1 MKVRIAALA
10 AIAFCMP
17 AVHAQTAAK
26 PFDMYFIDTEGG
38 LSSLYVSPTGESML
52 LDTGNPGERD
62 VDRILAVVEAAGV
75 KQIDYM
81 VLTHYHVDHVG
92 GFEALSK
99 KIPMKHFID
108 HGENK
113 DTREQVPGF
122 AVMYKAM
129 TDAAGPGAHTVVKPG
144 DKIPVKGL
152 NVEVVTSAGQVLK
165 KPMSGEPGAG
175 KPNPECA
182 TYKKQA
188 ENTDLDNAQSVGMVI
203 EYGKFRT
210 INMGDFV
217 YNLEGDLM
225 CPNNPIGTIDL
236 YLTSHHGTDQSG
248 SAAFVHAL
256 RPRVAVMTNG
266 TRKGGALPVYQVLHT
281 SPGLE
286 DLWQLHY
293 SYTGGLENNTA
304 GVYIANIEDPVTLG
318 NSLANPAP
326 AFGGGRGGGGS
337 GGGARGG
344 SGRGGGG
351 QFGAGGGSGG
361 RGGGGGGRGGGHTG
375 PAFWIKAS
383 AMPDGS
389 FTITNTRNNFSKT
402 YAARKN

>member
-1 MKVRIAALA
+1 MKIGIAALA
-10 AIAFCMP
+10 ATALCLP
-17 AVHAQTAAK
+17 ALHAQTAAK
-26 PFDMYFIDTEGG
+26 AFDIYFIDTEGG
-38 LSSLYVSPTGESML
+38 LSALYVSPSGESML
-52 LDTGNPGERD
+52 LDTGNPGDRD
-62 VDRILAVVEAAGV
+62 VDRIMTVLNDAGV

-113 DTREQVPGF
+113 DVREQVPGF
-122 AVMYKAM
+122 AAMYAAM
-129 TDAAGPGAHTVVKPG
+129 MEKAGPGAHMVAKPG
-144 DKIPVKGL
+144 DKIPIRGL

-165 KPMSGEPGAG
+165 KPMSGAPGAG

-182 TYKKQA
+182 SYKKQA
-188 ENTDLDNAQSVGMVI
+188 ENTDLDNAQSLALVF

-225 CPNNPIGTIDL
+225 CPNNPIGTVDL

-248 SAAFVHAL
+248 SAVLVHAL
-256 RPRVAVMTNG
+256 QPRVAVMHNG

-286 DLWQLHY
+286 DIWQLHW
-293 SYTGGLENNTA
+293 SYTGGLENNTP
-304 GVYIANIEDPVTLG
+304 GVYIANIEDPVVLG

-326 AFGGGRGGGGS
+326 AFGGGGGGRGGSGGIGGGRGGS
-337 GGGARGG
+337 GGGRGP
-344 SGRGGGG
+344 
-351 QFGAGGGSGG
+351 
-361 RGGGGGGRGGGHTG
+361 GGGGGRGPGHTG
-375 PAFWIKAS
+375 PAFWIKVTAQ
-383 AMPDGS
+383 ADGS
-389 FTITNTRNNFSKT
+389 FTVLNTRNNFSKT

>member
-1 MKVRIAALA
+1 MKLA
-10 AIAFCMP
+10 ATFAGIALCMP
-17 AVHAQTAAK
+17 ALYAQATPK
-26 PFDMYFIDTEGG
+26 PMTMYFIDTEGG
-38 LSSLYVSPTGESML
+38 LSALYVSPSGESML
-52 LDTGNPGERD
+52 LDTGNPGDRD
-62 VDRILAVVEAAGV
+62 VDRIMAVLADAGI

-99 KIPMKHFID
+99 KVPMKHFID

-113 DTREQVPGF
+113 DAHEQVQGF
-122 AVMYKAM
+122 AALYAAM
-129 TDAAGPGAHTVVKPG
+129 MEKAGPGAHMVAKPG
-144 DKIPVKGL
+144 DKIPIKGL

-182 TYKKQA
+182 NYKKQA
-188 ENTDLDNAQSVGMVI
+188 ENTDLDNAQSLSLVF

-248 SAAFVHAL
+248 SAALVHAL
-256 RPRVAVMTNG
+256 QPRVAIMHNG

-286 DLWQLHY
+286 DLWQLHWAY
-293 SYTGGLENNTA
+293 AGGLENNTP
-304 GVYIANIEDPVTLG
+304 GIYIANIEDPAVLG
-318 NSLANPAP
+318 NSLVNSASAP
-326 AFGGGRGGGGS
+326 GG

-344 SGRGGGG
+344 SG
-351 QFGAGGGSGG
+351 G
-361 RGGGGGGRGGGHTG
+361 RGPGGGGGRGAGHVG
-375 PAFWIKAS
+375 PAFWIKVTAE
-383 AMPDGS
+383 PDGS
-389 FTITNTRNNFSKT
+389 FTVLNSRNNFSKT